1 MPPESID
8 MTLSTVDGM
17 SIHFVN
23 DGDELKFH
31 GGEHRNVLCY
41 VHGGN
46 PAPIFHVMAGD
57 KDITDQ
63 FSVTKRMLTEETAT
77 EGLFILRSSITA
89 EAKSLPM
96 KGIYSGMRFQCV
108 AKSVLES
115 VESVTVGF
123 VAKLNGCELFVWSWE
138 CFH

>member
-1 MPPESID
+1 

-17 SIHFVN
+17 TIHFIEN
-23 DGDELKFH
+23 GDELRFH
-31 GGEHRNVLCY
+31 GHEHRDVVCN

-57 KDITDQ
+57 IDITDQ
-63 FSVTKRMLTEETAT
+63 FTVTKRMLTEETAT
-77 EGLFILRSSITA
+77 EGLVILRSSITA
-89 EAKSLPM
+89 RANILPM

-123 VAKLNGCELFVWSWE
+123 VAKLKWRKLFVWSWE